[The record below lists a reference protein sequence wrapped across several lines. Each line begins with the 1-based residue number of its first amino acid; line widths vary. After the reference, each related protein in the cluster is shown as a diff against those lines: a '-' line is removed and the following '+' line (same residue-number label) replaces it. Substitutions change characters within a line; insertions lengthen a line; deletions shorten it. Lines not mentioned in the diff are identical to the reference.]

1 MQASENLE
9 LLQHTTTMLIKHAQ
23 LQNEQ
28 HETVLEQKN
37 AWVQEY
43 ERLADQLKAQSTS
56 GQTYVHQGQNSAQR
70 NFRSIKEG
78 IPLLPNNKLDIM
90 YLETEY
96 ERQLSFKRMIRKKVL
111 ENEALDAK
119 LERIDAHTAKKL
131 GLLEKIQQHSNDFDA
146 NLLNLTDTMM
156 VGLKSFNESITLIRQ
171 DPLHQ
176 SADGQ
181 VRFYPR
187 IKSRPATYP
196 QHF

>member
-1 MQASENLE
+1 
-9 LLQHTTTMLIKHAQ
+9 
-23 LQNEQ
+23 
-28 HETVLEQKN
+28 
-37 AWVQEY
+37 
-43 ERLADQLKAQSTS
+43 
-56 GQTYVHQGQNSAQR
+56 
-70 NFRSIKEG
+70 
-78 IPLLPNNKLDIM
+78 M

-119 LERIDAHTAKKL
+119 LEKIDAHTSKKL
-131 GLLEKIQQHSNDFDA
+131 GLLEKIHQHINDFDA

-156 VGLKSFNESITLIRQ
+156 VGIKSFNESMTLNRP
-171 DPLHQ
+171 DPLQQ

-187 IKSRPATYP
+187 IKSRPAIYP

>member
-1 MQASENLE
+1 
-9 LLQHTTTMLIKHAQ
+9 
-23 LQNEQ
+23 
-28 HETVLEQKN
+28 
-37 AWVQEY
+37 
-43 ERLADQLKAQSTS
+43 
-56 GQTYVHQGQNSAQR
+56 
-70 NFRSIKEG
+70 
-78 IPLLPNNKLDIM
+78 M

-96 ERQLSFKRMIRKKVL
+96 ERQLSFKRMIRKKIL

-156 VGLKSFNESITLIRQ
+156 VGLKSFNESMNLNRP

-181 VRFYPR
+181 VRFYPKLNPDPAPIHNIFSSSLR
-187 IKSRPATYP
+187 TEACHLPRPMNRFSKPTPNFWTKSQNSDRRLP
-196 QHF
+196 QTVNFSTRVMMIS